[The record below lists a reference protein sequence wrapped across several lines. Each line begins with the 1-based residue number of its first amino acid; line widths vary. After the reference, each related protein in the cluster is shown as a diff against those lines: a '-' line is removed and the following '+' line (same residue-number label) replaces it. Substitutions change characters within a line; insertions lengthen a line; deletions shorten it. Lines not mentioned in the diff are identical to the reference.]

1 MFQTFLVR
9 PLFNLLIV
17 IYNVLPV
24 PDLGLAT
31 ILFTVLVWGV
41 LLYPLS
47 RKLFASQEA
56 MSKLQPELKRLQE
69 VHKHD
74 RGEQAKATMTLYR
87 EHGVNPFTGCIV
99 ILVQLPIFF
108 ALFRVF
114 SLATNPENLSL
125 LYGFVSQPAAV
136 HATLFGLLDLARP
149 NAVLAVLTGLAQFVQ
164 SKLTILPLA
173 PDARAQD
180 FTRIM
185 SVQTTYVFPVL
196 IAFAALSFP
205 AGLSLYWVTSTS
217 LQIAQRLWAKR
228 KSHG

>member
-1 MFQTFLVR
+1 MFQTILVR
-9 PLFNLLIV
+9 PLLNLLIG

-24 PDLGLAT
+24 SDLGLAT

-47 RKLFASQEA
+47 RKIFASQEA
-56 MSKLQPELKRLQE
+56 MTKLQPELKRLQE
-69 VHKHD
+69 AHKDD
-74 RGEQAKATMTLYR
+74 RGAQAKATMALYR

-108 ALFRVF
+108 ALFQVF
-114 SLATNPENLSL
+114 RMATNPESLSL
-125 LYGFVSQPAAV
+125 LYGFVAKPTVV
-136 HATLFGLLDLARP
+136 HATLFGLVDLARP
-149 NAVLAVLTGLAQFVQ
+149 NAVLAVLTGLTQFVQ
-164 SKLTILPLA
+164 SKLTILPSS

-185 SVQTTYVFPVL
+185 SAQTTYVFPVL

-205 AGLSLYWVTSTS
+205 AGLSLYWVTSTA

-228 KSHG
+228 KSHA